1 MAQQTSGHTIEDIY
15 KAVISDVISQVKE
28 AFLDENIDIDVLH
41 QLKKEWEDKVNA
53 SGCVDMEGTR
63 QLRTPDT
70 QPVLPPPTFKIG
82 GPWNPPPREPPTF
95 MRVQEPSDSAAS
107 IERPAQCQRP
117 QGQVV
122 NSSITSLSQQPNE
135 GNGSHQQMRQIIRVP
150 LQGQSVARIAQQ
162 GQQPLPEGARHIAQ
176 GGQQFIVVSQQGQ
189 PLGPQTLGA
198 VPRLPAGAVF
208 PAQLG
213 GQGGPISI
221 SAGQAQALL
230 PQMSYPLPGGQQ
242 GVGQPRLQPFFFSN
256 QPGTQPVYLPVS
268 ANGTP
273 LMNSNPNIRAP
284 VTQSGS
290 SRPLD
295 TTTVHQLDGAVQ
307 LDGEGADDPS
317 SSSGIVIE
325 AKDVKYV
332 KLNKRQMKKLAEKMS
347 KMLVTQLDGGGGG
360 MTDSSS
366 EDEEEEDPL
375 QTFVNKIDEGGEEG
389 DEQVREEEPLNS
401 DDDQS
406 DDEDLETLFDADDVV
421 MCQFEK
427 VHRARQKWKFSLK
440 DGVMQI
446 HGKDYVFSKCSGEAE
461 W

>member
-95 MRVQEPSDSAAS
+95 MRVQ
-107 IERPAQCQRP
+107 
-117 QGQVV
+117 
-122 NSSITSLSQQPNE
+122 
-135 GNGSHQQMRQIIRVP
+135 
-150 LQGQSVARIAQQ
+150 
-162 GQQPLPEGARHIAQ
+162 QQPLPEGARHIAQ

>member
-95 MRVQEPSDSAAS
+95 MRVQGTDRISRCDKLFAYLFKVKVWRESPSKGNSHFRRAPGILLKEDNSSSLYLNKANLWAH
-107 IERPAQCQRP
+107 RLLVQFLVFRQAQCSPLSLVVKEGLSVYP
-117 QGQVV
+117 QAKHKRCCLRCHIHCQEVSKEWV
-122 NSSITSLSQQPNE
+122 NLDFSLS
-135 GNGSHQQMRQIIRVP
+135 S
-150 LQGQSVARIAQQ
+150 SVC
-162 GQQPLPEGARHIAQ
+162 
-176 GGQQFIVVSQQGQ
+176 
-189 PLGPQTLGA
+189 
-198 VPRLPAGAVF
+198 
-208 PAQLG
+208 
-213 GQGGPISI
+213 
-221 SAGQAQALL
+221 
-230 PQMSYPLPGGQQ
+230 
-242 GVGQPRLQPFFFSN
+242 N